1 MARKTVSRRSRGK
14 PRPPAGVGDYL
25 RELGPMR
32 LFMLLLAIV
41 DIAAA
46 PRPGTEVVMSGW
58 QLWTT
63 LVSPTLAP
71 IIFMVL
77 MLDALMSWVMMTDT
91 KGDVRGRY
99 RRIAWINLLA
109 GAVLLASW
117 MPFFLKMFRG

>member
-1 MARKTVSRRSRGK
+1 MARKTVSRRARSK
-14 PRPPAGVGDYL
+14 SRPPAGISDYL

-32 LFMLLLAIV
+32 LFMLLLAIA
-41 DIAAA
+41 DMAAA
-46 PRPGTEVVMSGW
+46 PRPGSEIVMSGW

-77 MLDALMSWVMMTDT
+77 MLDALMSWVMVTDT
-91 KGDVRGRY
+91 QGDVRARY

-117 MPFFLKMFRG
+117 TPFFLKMFRG